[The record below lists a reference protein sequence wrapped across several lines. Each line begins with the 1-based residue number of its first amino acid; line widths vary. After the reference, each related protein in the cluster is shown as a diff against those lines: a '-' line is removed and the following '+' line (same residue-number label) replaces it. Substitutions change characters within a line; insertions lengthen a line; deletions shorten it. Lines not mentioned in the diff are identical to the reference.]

1 MIRGSLRLRWWLAI
15 GAALILVAR
24 GIGAVADDQ
33 QTAGA
38 GASRRVAGPG
48 SPSAPGATFVACG
61 EYAHRP
67 GNRMKG
73 IVGAI
78 DEVWGAKVRV
88 YESAAI
94 TSPHARP
101 GGCVF
106 YNSADLNLLL
116 KQLMIQDSA
125 VVEPM
130 LYAIM
135 AHEVGHELHHDFSP
149 QRADTSIET
158 KELQAD
164 RFAGYTLE
172 RLNIGLDSI
181 TPYYSLGGDEFS
193 GGSRG
198 EAGHGD
204 SMRRTAAL
212 EKGWDLA
219 QWNQP
224 EDYQPLSDGD

>member
-1 MIRGSLRLRWWLAI
+1 M
-15 GAALILVAR
+15 
-24 GIGAVADDQ
+24 
-33 QTAGA
+33 
-38 GASRRVAGPG
+38 
-48 SPSAPGATFVACG
+48 FVACG
-61 EYAHRP
+61 EVARRP
-67 GNRMKG
+67 GKRMKA

-78 DEVWGAKVRV
+78 DEIWGANVRV
-88 YESAAI
+88 YESAVM

-101 GGCVF
+101 GGCIF
-106 YNSADLNLLL
+106 YNSAFLNLLL
-116 KQLMIQDSA
+116 KQLMIQDPA
-125 VVEPM
+125 VVGPM

-149 QRADTSIET
+149 QRADTSIEV

-198 EAGHGD
+198 DAGHGD
-204 SMRRTAAL
+204 STRRTAAL
-212 EKGWDLA
+212 KKGWDQA
-219 QWNQP
+219 EWNQP